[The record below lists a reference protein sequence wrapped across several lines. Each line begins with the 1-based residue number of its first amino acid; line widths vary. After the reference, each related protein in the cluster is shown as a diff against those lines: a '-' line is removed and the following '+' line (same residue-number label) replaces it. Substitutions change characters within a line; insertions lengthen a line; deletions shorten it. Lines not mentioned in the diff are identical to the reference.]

1 MWLRTDRRLTL
12 VKTSVNLL
20 RGILWL
26 VKELVVYQERLCS
39 NRLAGWLVS
48 TSPFT
53 IKSFRIF
60 CCNLRFIF
68 KHFAVAASSRN
79 IASGVRD
86 VSLEMTILFVATQIL
101 SANFVPFATQS
112 PI

>member
-1 MWLRTDRRLTL
+1 MWLRTDRRLTV
-12 VKTSVNLL
+12 VKISMNLL

-26 VKELVVYQERLCS
+26 VRELEAYQDRLCS
-39 NRLAGWLVS
+39 KRLAGWLVS
-48 TSPFT
+48 TSPFS

-60 CCNLRFIF
+60 CCKVRLIF

-79 IASGVRD
+79 IASGVSD
-86 VSLEMTILFVATQIL
+86 VSLETTILFVDTQLL